1 MFYSMLET
9 CRSQLS
15 ATLIKT
21 TCFGVR
27 SQQQKTG
34 YAPATPAKSECATLR
49 GSPRPST
56 AEFITSLRANRTLQ
70 IVAVQQSDTFTREQ
84 HSANWNSPTRC
95 KTGSCA
101 ATRTTP
107 KKSGSAL
114 QQKQT
119 HSSRDTLTLHG
130 LDCTPREFRLRDG
143 YTKSHKI

>member
-70 IVAVQQSDTFTREQ
+70 IVAVQQSDTFTENSILPIGIPQHVAKLDPAQQRERHPKSQ
-84 HSANWNSPTRC
+84 ARPYN
-95 KTGSCA
+95 KTD
-101 ATRTTP
+101 
-107 KKSGSAL
+107 AL
-114 QQKQT
+114 QSR
-119 HSSRDTLTLHG
+119 HSYPPRPRLHSTG
-130 LDCTPREFRLRDG
+130 VRLRDG